1 MSPVGAASEIRTVV
15 LADDHMLVRQA
26 LHGILTHIPR
36 TQIIGEANDGLE
48 AIALCKERNPDFLIL
63 DSDMPLAKGM
73 EVFVE
78 ARRWSPETRICLVT
92 GVTARGHLAE
102 WIAAGVD
109 GIAFKSCPLEDIQTC
124 FSLILEGG
132 SNFTPAVL
140 RIVNSLEE
148 RPNITLR
155 ERQVLHLLA
164 QGNNNSEI
172 AERLSI
178 SPKTVDR
185 HRTSMMSKLGVHS
198 LARLIAYALREGLL

>member
-1 MSPVGAASEIRTVV
+1 MSRQAAHADQRTIVI
-15 LADDHMLVRQA
+15 ADDHMLVRQA
-26 LHGILTHIPR
+26 LQSVLAKIPH
-36 TQIIGEANDGLE
+36 TQVMGEANDGLE
-48 AIALCKERNPDFLIL
+48 AIALCKELTPDLLVL

-73 EVFVE
+73 EVYVE
-78 ARRWSPETRICLVT
+78 ARRWSPDTRICLVT

-109 GIAFKSCPLEDIQTC
+109 GIAFKSCPTKDIQTC

-140 RIVNSLEE
+140 RIMNSLVE

-164 QGNNNSEI
+164 EGNTNAEI
-172 AERLSI
+172 ADRLSI
-178 SPKTVDR
+178 SPKTVDK

-198 LARLIAYALREGLL
+198 MARLIAYALREGLL